1 MRERKRA
8 VRMSHP
14 SWPDRLFAQWYDR
27 LTRSMEQTTFSPIR
41 ERLMKNARGDILEI
55 GVGTGANLP
64 FYDQEISGYRFFL
77 DSSLPML
84 GKALQKGCEQS
95 GRLVQGSA
103 SNLPFAD
110 QTFDTVV
117 VTLVLCSVGDW
128 ESAIREIR
136 RVLRSDGHLLLM
148 EHVRS
153 PNHLMAT
160 LQRVLT
166 QVWKIPARGCHLDR
180 PTDRALE
187 ECFRWVSRDRFVLSR
202 TPFVWGILLP
212 KPDPS
217 T

>member
-1 MRERKRA
+1 
-8 VRMSHP
+8 MSPP

-27 LTRSMEQTTFSPIR
+27 LTRSLEQTTFSPIR
-41 ERLMKNARGDILEI
+41 ERLMKSARGDILEI

-64 FYDQEISGYRFFL
+64 FYHQEIFGYRFFL

-84 GKALQKGCEQS
+84 EKALQRGVGQAGS
-95 GRLVQGSA
+95 VLQGSA

-117 VTLVLCSVGDW
+117 VTLVLCSVDEW

-136 RVLRSDGHLLLM
+136 RVLRPDGQLLLM

-153 PNHLMAT
+153 QDRLIAS
-160 LQRVLT
+160 LQRFLT
-166 QVWKIPARGCHLDR
+166 PFWKIPARGCHLDR
-180 PTDRALE
+180 TTDRTLE
-187 ECFRWVSRDRFVLSR
+187 KYFRWVSRESFVLSK

-212 KPDPS
+212 GTGLS
-217 T
+217 G